1 MHSSE
6 VDAALARLNHDI
18 LGYSLSEGPLVLVH
32 LSLNS
37 QIAVFEVDVRDAL
50 CPLLVEGDRLAAAVY
65 MVAGIK
71 AQIYIGVVQEA
82 LDLLLSLNVAVNV
95 RVEQANK
102 AVRSAAVS
110 ALLYILAVGS
120 PLLVGQLRIHLQL
133 AGSEV
138 GVHRRQ
144 QNDILSGRESLQQL
158 GNIVDILQHT
168 LNSSVVE
175 EVAALGSAYQSQAA
189 RIHSVLENLG
199 IVVRHVAPGTDL
211 AALVAGNLHFVQA
224 APPLGLFCVVRIA
237 CREPYTPGVRCNTN
251 LDSHNYILPVKLFR
265 KLSAFSVSAGSLPP
279 ETVSALCFN

>member
-1 MHSSE
+1 MKK
-6 VDAALARLNHDI
+6 RRKQ
-18 LGYSLSEGPLVLVH
+18 YSAGAIIWIIFKYVSLVFFSFV
-32 LSLNS
+32 
-37 QIAVFEVDVRDAL
+37 AVIPIISCVITAFKTED
-50 CPLLVEGDRLAAAVY
+50 
-65 MVAGIK
+65 
-71 AQIYIGVVQEA
+71 VQEA

-175 EVAALGSAYQSQAA
+175 EVAALGSVAA
-189 RIHSVLENLG
+189 
-199 IVVRHVAPGTDL
+199 
-211 AALVAGNLHFVQA
+211 
-224 APPLGLFCVVRIA
+224 
-237 CREPYTPGVRCNTN
+237 
-251 LDSHNYILPVKLFR
+251 
-265 KLSAFSVSAGSLPP
+265 AGSLPG
-279 ETVSALCFN
+279 VSPPVPFPPYSEPLAFPHRSH

>member
-1 MHSSE
+1 
-6 VDAALARLNHDI
+6 
-18 LGYSLSEGPLVLVH
+18 
-32 LSLNS
+32 
-37 QIAVFEVDVRDAL
+37 
-50 CPLLVEGDRLAAAVY
+50 

-211 AALVAGNLHFVQA
+211 AALVASNLHFVQA
-224 APPLGLFCVVRIA
+224 APPLGLLCIVRIT
-237 CREPYTPGVRCNTN
+237 CREPYAPGVRCNTN

-265 KLSAFSVSAGSLPP
+265 KMSAFPVSAGLLPP
-279 ETVSALCFN
+279 ETVSAF

>member
-1 MHSSE
+1 M
-6 VDAALARLNHDI
+6 
-18 LGYSLSEGPLVLVH
+18 
-32 LSLNS
+32 
-37 QIAVFEVDVRDAL
+37 
-50 CPLLVEGDRLAAAVY
+50 AVY
-65 MVAGIK
+65 
-71 AQIYIGVVQEA
+71 
-82 LDLLLSLNVAVNV
+82 V
-95 RVEQANK
+95 RVEQANE
-102 AVRSAAVS
+102 AVSSAAVS

-120 PLLVGQLRIHLQL
+120 PLLVGQLRVHLQL

-144 QNDILSGRESLQQL
+144 QNDILCARESLQQL
-158 GNIVDILQHT
+158 GDIVDVLEHAF
-168 LNSSVVE
+168 NSRVIK

-189 RIHSVLENLG
+189 CVHCVLEHLG
-199 IVVRHVAPGTDL
+199 IVVRHVAPRTNL

-224 APPLGLFCVVRIA
+224 APPLGLLCIVRIA